1 MRAFTNNGSQWKEK
15 HLRVRP
21 IQAAK
26 KGHLAEAGSVTQ
38 GLQTPLLRAVSG
50 LSCVLR
56 RCNQVEI
63 GHDQGRDPRGEL
75 SLFTTKPAVPPLSLF
90 ARCVGLL
97 EDRGGGREGR
107 GTQYVVFC
115 F

>member
-75 SLFTTKPAVPPLSLF
+75 SLFTTPPPIEPFCTL
-90 ARCVGLL
+90 
-97 EDRGGGREGR
+97 RGVAGGSRGREG
-107 GTQYVVFC
+107 GKGNAVVVFC